1 MGWSFMT
8 SSTDFSSRT
17 HTDNAH
23 LASKIELRR
32 RAVSKLDHVRVL
44 DAFAGYNT
52 LWKDIPKER
61 YYGIDMAPGKGKN
74 LHADNLKVLP
84 GIDLSDFTVIDLD
97 SYGSCI
103 PQLKAVLGNSSL
115 TPGSVVLFTEIH
127 SNRSNVPL
135 QMLPQNLRTHYSDC
149 PLLFAKFS
157 DLLFNLAFSDLGV
170 KSWIGYTIQEGNF
183 VKTYGYFTIS
193 DDMLRNH

>member
-1 MGWSFMT
+1 MR
-8 SSTDFSSRT
+8 SSTNFSSTT

-23 LASKIELRR
+23 LASKVALRR
-32 RAVSKLDHVRVL
+32 RAVSKLDHVRIL

-61 YYGIDMAPGKGKN
+61 YYGIEMIPGKGKN

-97 SYGSCI
+97 SYGSSI

-115 TPGSVVLFTEIH
+115 TAGTVILFTEIH
-127 SNRSNVPL
+127 SHRSGIPI
-135 QMLPQNLRTHYSDC
+135 QMLPQGLRAHYSEC
-149 PLLFAKFS
+149 PFLFAKFS
-157 DLLFNLAFSDLGV
+157 DLLFQMAFSDFGI
-170 KSWIGYTIQEGNF
+170 KSWIGYSIYDAPYY
-183 VKTYGYFTIS
+183 KTYGYFTIS